1 LPLSR
6 VCPRLGRALQ
16 DRPHCRGRCH
26 YANRARV
33 DQQHSARKPRYPEV
47 GSLSLPRQGL
57 NITRVWS
64 FEEVQ
69 ETMPE
74 CSAARSGFE
83 LSPVQKAIMNIQSHL
98 VRIIGA
104 TILTWTLALP
114 LRAYAIDFYEIEVYQ
129 TETTPQGHLQLE
141 LHSNTVSTAT
151 GEEAKAALNPYQIHE
166 TLEATYGLRPWLE
179 VGQYFAT
186 AKLNNGQYEYAGSR
200 TKMHFG
206 VPQTEGWPVRFGG
219 NIELDYMRFESEENP
234 MTLELRPIAETS
246 YGRLNTS
253 YRAGS
258 HPRSNTTATWER
270 CERYRVCNASSI
282 SSCQPQISMSST
294 ISSST
299 WASALA

>member
-1 LPLSR
+1 
-6 VCPRLGRALQ
+6 
-16 DRPHCRGRCH
+16 
-26 YANRARV
+26 
-33 DQQHSARKPRYPEV
+33 
-47 GSLSLPRQGL
+47 
-57 NITRVWS
+57 
-64 FEEVQ
+64 
-69 ETMPE
+69 
-74 CSAARSGFE
+74 
-83 LSPVQKAIMNIQSHL
+83 MNIQSHL

-246 YGRLNTS
+246 YGRFTVVGNFAFEDPFSGPGAHKGFQFAPSGEIEYELSRWITPALEYYGDMGALRAIPGVQRQQHFIVPAANLDVVDNLELNLGVGFGVTRTS
-253 YRAGS
+253 NGVFLKS
-258 HPRSNTTATWER
+258 FVGWTF
-270 CERYRVCNASSI
+270 
-282 SSCQPQISMSST
+282 
-294 ISSST
+294 
-299 WASALA
+299 